1 MTSQKGTKKNG
12 VEILIVEDSPTQAA
26 KLKFFL
32 EQHDYQVSVA
42 NNGKEA
48 IASMSKRKPT
58 IAISD
63 IIMPEMDGYELCRQI
78 KADENLKDIPV
89 ILLTSLSDPEDI
101 VRSLECGAD
110 NFITK
115 PYEEKYL
122 LSRINYIIANR
133 ELRKSE
139 KLEIGIESLFA
150 GQKYVIK
157 SGRRELVPLRRATST
172 TLAWERPQ
180 KAKGAPRG
188 LRYPASVP
196 LRIGDRML
204 GLMNLAGAEQ
214 GLFSDEDLKILNGV
228 GHQITTALGRAELYE
243 NLEREVEERT
253 AALTAEIAE
262 RERGKEVLREA
273 LARSSQK

>member
-1 MTSQKGTKKNG
+1 MKNG

-26 KLKFFL
+26 KLEFFL
-32 EQHDYQVSVA
+32 EQHGYQVSVA

-139 KLEIGIESLFA
+139 KLEIGIEILFA
-150 GQKYVIK
+150 GQKYFIN
-157 SGRRELVPLRRATST
+157 SERRQILDLLLSTYEIAPNKNVELINAQDKLKVL
-172 TLAWERPQ
+172 
-180 KAKGAPRG
+180 
-188 LRYPASVP
+188 
-196 LRIGDRML
+196 
-204 GLMNLAGAEQ
+204 NEQ
-214 GLFSDEDLKILNGV
+214 
-228 GHQITTALGRAELYE
+228 
-243 NLEREVEERT
+243 LERKVEERT
-253 AALTAEIAE
+253 AVLTAEIAE
-262 RERGKEVLREA
+262 LKRAEA
-273 LARSSQK
+273 KLKAKTDRLVVNCNVRYYKKGGIN